1 MRALNYFTKVLLLFI
16 SVICFQSITF
26 AQDSVITIT
35 TKAIGDWNVRCEQIK
50 GGEKSCVMMQ
60 QSFAKS
66 SGQRVIQSNIA
77 KVDGGSLMSI
87 LLPLGIY
94 LPAGA
99 TIQFDEQKPTKF
111 LISFCDRDGCF
122 VNQKVDKKLLGQL
135 KKSKSAK
142 ITIEVN
148 EGQVVDV
155 PFSVNGFTAAF
166 DAL

>member
-1 MRALNYFTKVLLLFI
+1 MKARTFFSKTFFTFILLPF
-16 SVICFQSITF
+16 FQSTAF
-26 AQDSVITIT
+26 AQDSERTIT
-35 TKAIGDWNVRCEQIK
+35 TKAIGDWNVRCEQVN

-60 QSFAKS
+60 QSFAKN

-99 TIQFDEQKPTKF
+99 KIQFDKQEPIKL

-122 VNQKVDKKLLGQL
+122 VNQKLDTKLLGQL
-135 KKSKSAK
+135 NNSKSAK
-142 ITIEVN
+142 ITIEIN
-148 EGQVVDV
+148 KGLPIEV
-155 PFSVNGFTAAF
+155 PFSVNGFS
-166 DAL
+166 DAYIAL